1 MEADKGS
8 LEPSPNPAVFMNE
21 PQEESGGRASPET
34 CCSER
39 VMDLDEY
46 SQSSREQEAMGRDT
60 FTYVYTL
67 SVYCFDYVKMIHSSC
82 LFFPLKICC
91 GPSEM
96 TNFQSKEIQGP
107 VLRKATS

>member
-1 MEADKGS
+1 MRH
-8 LEPSPNPAVFMNE
+8 AVKLILNA
-21 PQEESGGRASPET
+21 R
-34 CCSER
+34 C
-39 VMDLDEY
+39 
-46 SQSSREQEAMGRDT
+46 MGRDT

-107 VLRKATS
+107 VLRKATSQDVYFSKLHYLTSC